1 MSYYEPHHTCSYNIM
16 TLDELRLNS
25 LRRRSEGIRNVDKAF
40 DIAQIKIQEQVE
52 HRNSSLEA
60 RLLQL
65 NELQSKV
72 EDDTKRITGFKAKP
86 REDLG
91 FSQKISTDKARFK
104 SEKPKEALKINGE
117 KRIKKN
123 IVEESKTFKEDKPK
137 EPEVLKPKEPEDI
150 NSKKPEVVRPKEPEI
165 VKATEPEVVK
175 PKESKEDLPKE
186 PEVVKPKEPKEDL
199 PKEPEVIKPME
210 PEVIKPMEP
219 EVIKPKKPEVIQ
231 PKEPEVVKEKELELI
246 EPKQKNQNIEQS
258 EGSKTTHNVETGL
271 KSSESTQEQK
281 IEEPVTEERKK
292 APELIVIPVENDE
305 EGKPDKINQILECND
320 VLDPTSKSMSPFE
333 QNLVAFG
340 QHFNFIPSPEP
351 EKWESSESEEEIQE
365 EPEEVVEEEL
375 TPYKAA
381 LKKKYD
387 EEVCTTKTASWGGD
401 KPKGRYDMSFLN
413 VNQGEEIIHGNLFTQ
428 FKEWITAVKEEEIGD
443 NALKSI
449 KSHQNDP
456 VVEGAPKIDPHPAFK
471 NRSDY
476 IYIGE
481 KNVMAK
487 PHGDGELT
495 FHNGDRF
502 KGEFLNGE
510 RHGYGALN
518 VSPDDK
524 LFHTV
529 SSIEGTYVHDQLE
542 GEAKIVHK
550 NGDIRHAFCS
560 KGSLHGICKLFDKDY
575 NIIEMGWYL
584 SGEKEGQFWRFLTG
598 GSYLVGGVTE
608 TKKIGGDD
616 VIYIYPDLKTCFKGT
631 FVDEQMLL
639 GQACYVEVAMKKRD
653 IFYIKTTTPKGPKY
667 KYDPSTRDRMCEL
680 DPLLPDPYEYNC
692 IYIKQSRMKGA
703 GDGIFALKD
712 LYRGEVVSFYN
723 GIPMKSDELN
733 AKSDEW
739 EKNAYKIM
747 NLLGKDQDG
756 KEGVIDIPEEY
767 IALDKYKASLSHKA
781 NHSFEPNAKFTL
793 FHHARFGL
801 IPSLVI
807 TAEAVAHDKEIT
819 VSYDYA
825 MDESPPWYQDLYTQ
839 NMMTLYQESKNF
851 EG

>member
-1 MSYYEPHHTCSYNIM
+1 MIIDLVSDSEKVDNRSTEQSILKYYKRSKMSYYEPHHTCSYNIM

-91 FSQKISTDKARFK
+91 FPQKISTDKARFK

-123 IVEESKTFKEDKPK
+123 IVEESKTFKKDKPK

-150 NSKKPEVVRPKEPEI
+150 NSKKPEV
-165 VKATEPEVVK
+165 

-199 PKEPEVIKPME
+199 PKEPEVIKPTE

-219 EVIKPKKPEVIQ
+219 KVIKPKKPEVIQ

-246 EPKQKNQNIEQS
+246 EPKQPIEKNQNIEQS
-258 EGSKTTHNVETGL
+258 E
-271 KSSESTQEQK
+271 EQK

-320 VLDPTSKSMSPFE
+320 VLDPTCKSMSPFE

-443 NALKSI
+443 NALKT
-449 KSHQNDP
+449 
-456 VVEGAPKIDPHPAFK
+456 FK

-524 LFHTV
+524 IISHCLFHR
-529 SSIEGTYVHDQLE
+529 
-542 GEAKIVHK
+542 
-550 NGDIRHAFCS
+550 RHAFCS

-575 NIIEMGWYL
+575 LIIEMGWYL
-584 SGEKEGQFWRFLTG
+584 S
-598 GSYLVGGVTE
+598 GGVTE

-639 GQACYVEVAMKKRD
+639 GQACYVEVAMKKEGY
-653 IFYIKTTTPKGPKY
+653 FLY
-667 KYDPSTRDRMCEL
+667 KDHNSQR
-680 DPLLPDPYEYNC
+680 
-692 IYIKQSRMKGA
+692 
-703 GDGIFALKD
+703 
-712 LYRGEVVSFYN
+712 
-723 GIPMKSDELN
+723 
-733 AKSDEW
+733 
-739 EKNAYKIM
+739 
-747 NLLGKDQDG
+747 
-756 KEGVIDIPEEY
+756 
-767 IALDKYKASLSHKA
+767 
-781 NHSFEPNAKFTL
+781 
-793 FHHARFGL
+793 
-801 IPSLVI
+801 
-807 TAEAVAHDKEIT
+807 
-819 VSYDYA
+819 
-825 MDESPPWYQDLYTQ
+825 TQ
-839 NMMTLYQESKNF
+839 IQI
-851 EG
+851 